1 MRKSRRHTAIRVV
14 QWVALSLAAL
24 DAALYLAVVRP
35 LGRMRADEQQAK
47 QAVEKRLEDQRARLE
62 RFRKFQAALPDAG
75 QALKV
80 FVRDHVPS
88 RRRGFSRAARLVRR
102 LSEASGLQLAGVSYR
117 LNTTEGGPLERLGIE
132 VTVEGPFS
140 SLLKFAHA
148 IETDNDFI
156 LVRDF
161 TFQPGEGATL
171 ALRLGADMYLEP

>member
-1 MRKSRRHTAIRVV
+1 MRKSRRQAVIRVV
-14 QWVALSLAAL
+14 QWVAVSLAGL
-24 DAALYLAVVRP
+24 DVALYLAVVRP
-35 LGRMRADEQQAK
+35 LGRMRSDEQQARD
-47 QAVEKRLEDQRARLE
+47 AVEQRLGEQRARLE
-62 RFRKFQAALPDAG
+62 RFRRFQAALPDAG

-117 LNTTEGGPLERLGIE
+117 LNATDGGPLQRLGME
-132 VTVEGPFS
+132 VTVEGRFS

-148 IETDNDFI
+148 IETDSDFI

-161 TFQPGEGATL
+161 AFQPGEGETL
-171 ALRLGADMYLEP
+171 ALRLGADLYLEP